1 MRIQKRLLVS
11 DRVRKPPTEGWSWI
25 DRRFLREHAPS
36 LQRDALLLY
45 FFLAAVSDKNGISY
59 YSDTTIA
66 SRLRM
71 EEGYVSQARHELEF
85 RDLVAYEPPL
95 YQVLSVQEPVR
106 TRRRGSAPT
115 VIGDIL
121 RQLAKTPAK
130 DTLRDDEVG

>member
-1 MRIQKRLLVS
+1 MSIKKRLLVS

-59 YSDTTIA
+59 YSDTAIA

-71 EEGYVSQARHELEF
+71 EEGDVSQARHELES

-95 YQVLSVQEPVR
+95 YQVLSVQERIR
-106 TRRRGSAPT
+106 TRRGSGPT

-130 DTLRDDEVG
+130 DTLRGDDVG